1 MKNIRFTITIDE
13 NNFRKLEN
21 EKKKRK
27 SNRSALIQ
35 EMIQYYFESKNQKDM
50 IKKYIRGYKEI
61 PEEAGKIAELEKEEY
76 QILEKDFQ

>member
-1 MKNIRFTITIDE
+1 
-13 NNFRKLEN
+13 
-21 EKKKRK
+21 
-27 SNRSALIQ
+27 
-35 EMIQYYFESKNQKDM
+35 MIQYYFESKNQKDM